1 MKKYNSFLILL
12 FFMVSSVWGQTS
24 TVTLDFRITNPR
36 IIYDWNN
43 TMNGQAGGNCDNF
56 DFDIEVLGSAVSYC
70 HALEIHMT
78 NNITALTDLDF
89 TLASGWTTYYSI
101 ITFNLTNDNI
111 NLSVANSQSITSG
124 ATTRWTQIGTTWKTV
139 GTLRLR
145 IIDISQLENCSWL
158 ISQMAGQQKEKY
170 FTPSANVRSYLGFN
184 CTGIPIPNLYLG
196 RIFASSTG
204 WSQVGGTTPGD
215 QYLDWSTGVNTS
227 VWDGSATITQADYT
241 EALAN
246 HFRVESGAT
255 VTIPTNKWLTVLG
268 NMTVLGS
275 APNLVVA
282 SGGSLIQNTPGVQ
295 ATVGRE
301 VAAWTNDSHGWH
313 LLSSPVAGQ
322 PVSPAFT
329 DPTPG
334 NYDFYKWSETSDLWL
349 NQKIPGNNIT
359 SFDQGIGYLVAYQTS
374 AIKLFTGPLNVA
386 NVSGLNLTKTPGA
399 YPAGDITPGWNLL
412 GNPFSSA
419 ITWYNGWTLPLV
431 TTTAKIWKEGS
442 ASYTDIAAGG
452 IIPAMQ
458 GFMVETSGATSV
470 TIPAA
475 ARTHNLQAWYKSTG
489 NPYIRLV
496 AHNPG
501 AQTDQESIVTFD
513 AQSSQGYDPYFDS
526 RFLPGY
532 APYFYSVDGTEH
544 LSTNVLKELN
554 SHTTVPFDFIKS
566 NGSDYSIEAV
576 TLENFATQVYLTD
589 LKTSHVQILGENP
602 IYNFT
607 AAEGDDP
614 ARFLLTFG
622 PMVGTGEKT
631 ITNNGIYTY
640 ENTLYILNPGKAT
653 FELYS
658 LTGQRLQKTE
668 IDSPGLFKTTL
679 FLPTAYYVV
688 RLTTGTKVVV
698 TKVYIKS

>member
-1 MKKYNSFLILL
+1 MKKIAILIIAIFL
-12 FFMVSSVWGQTS
+12 G
-24 TVTLDFRITNPR
+24 LDSYSQYQLTFRVANPR
-36 IIYDWNN
+36 IVRLTTIDYLEFEVQVKANSANSYAFAIQANFTYNLTAFGSTLNAVKTGISAGFDPSDNPKYSFTKSYASNKINITITTTHTAFDPATETISDYYNEVPISWTPLIKLQCRILDNTGIADIMFAQA
-43 TMNGQAGGNCDNF
+43 TMNPQEFYVNPIGG
-56 DFDIEVLGSAVSYC
+56 
-70 HALEIHMT
+70 
-78 NNITALTDLDF
+78 
-89 TLASGWTTYYSI
+89 
-101 ITFNLTNDNI
+101 
-111 NLSVANSQSITSG
+111 
-124 ATTRWTQIGTTWKTV
+124 V
-139 GTLRLR
+139 GTSSLPYT
-145 IIDISQLENCSWL
+145 N
-158 ISQMAGQQKEKY
+158 
-170 FTPSANVRSYLGFN
+170 
-184 CTGIPIPNLYLG
+184 PNLYDESKTLQSCYLQ
-196 RIFASSTG
+196 RIFSGAFNWT
-204 WSQVGGTTPGD
+204 QVAGSVNWNT
-215 QYLDWSTGVNTS
+215 SVNTS

-246 HFRVESGAT
+246 NVRVESDAT
-255 VTIPTNKWLTVLG
+255 LTIPSNKWLTVSG
-268 NMTVLGS
+268 NMTILGA
-275 APNLVVA
+275 APNLMVA

-295 ATVGRE
+295 ATVGRD
-301 VAAWTNDSHGWH
+301 VAAWTSDSHGWH

-322 PVSPAFT
+322 TVSPAFT

-374 AIKLFTGPLNVA
+374 ATKLFTGSLNVA

-431 TTTAKIWKEGS
+431 TTTAKIWKEGI

-470 TIPAA
+470 TIPAT

-501 AQTDQESIVTFD
+501 AQTAQESIVTFD

-544 LSTNVLKELN
+544 LSTNVLQELN
-554 SHTTVPFDFIKS
+554 SQTTVPFDFIKTT
-566 NGSDYSIEAV
+566 GSDYFIEAV
-576 TLENFATQVYLTD
+576 AIENVTSKVYLTD

-607 AAEGDDP
+607 AADGDDP

-622 PMVGTGEKT
+622 SMVGTGEKT
-631 ITNNGIYTY
+631 VINNGIYTY
-640 ENTLYILNPGKAT
+640 ENNLYILNPGKAT
-653 FELYS
+653 FELYT

-679 FLPTAYYVV
+679 YLPTAYYVV

-698 TKVYIKS
+698 TKVFIKS